1 MENRLTH
8 VDIFDKEHSFL
19 LLRREILRVMRISN
33 SRHILITMLTTSDID
48 LEYDS
53 SEDAAESYEYLMS
66 QLCS

>member
-8 VDIFDKEHSFL
+8 VDISDKEHSFL

>member
-8 VDIFDKEHSFL
+8 ADISDKEHSFL
-19 LLRREILRVMRISN
+19 LLRQEILRVMRNSN
-33 SRHILITMLTTSDID
+33 SRYILITMLTTSDIV